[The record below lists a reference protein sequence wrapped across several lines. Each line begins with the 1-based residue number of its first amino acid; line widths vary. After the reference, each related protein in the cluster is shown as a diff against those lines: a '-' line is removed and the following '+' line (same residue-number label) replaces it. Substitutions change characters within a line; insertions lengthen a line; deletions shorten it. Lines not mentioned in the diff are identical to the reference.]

1 MFRKNKANTKP
12 KKEKKE
18 KKYFFRKKDKSN
30 MDLEDSVANLDKQV
44 NGVKEKKLVS
54 VMPFKIARAFIWV
67 LIGILCFR
75 GGVSVFKGNQSEALK
90 KENEKILNNMEKQ
103 SSLETQAFSFAEE
116 FAWDYFSRYPSNTQ
130 DFVNRITKYT
140 TEQLANEMN
149 NGTYSDVI
157 YTSAFYFEKY
167 SENQVNVSV
176 KARVR
181 VYTPKAGQEETP
193 KDQLQYDTNLVDYYL
208 EVPIVFDK
216 NMNMAVDAL
225 PVMTA
230 PPEKAY
236 FKNKEFS
243 GTSENDADKTKK
255 ITDSVSQFFK
265 AYYEQNQTQI
275 DYFLVDG
282 ADIRGAGQKFSFNK
296 IDRINIYKLSDKE
309 FLAIVDLNV
318 DSFGNAIKQGF
329 NLTVVQEGDKFLVK
343 TLEPRTSNIDLNNK
357 SNN

>member
-1 MFRKNKANTKP
+1 
-12 KKEKKE
+12 
-18 KKYFFRKKDKSN
+18 
-30 MDLEDSVANLDKQV
+30 
-44 NGVKEKKLVS
+44 
-54 VMPFKIARAFIWV
+54 
-67 LIGILCFR
+67 
-75 GGVSVFKGNQSEALK
+75 
-90 KENEKILNNMEKQ
+90 
-103 SSLETQAFSFAEE
+103 
-116 FAWDYFSRYPSNTQ
+116 
-130 DFVNRITKYT
+130 
-140 TEQLANEMN
+140 
-149 NGTYSDVI
+149 
-157 YTSAFYFEKY
+157 
-167 SENQVNVSV
+167 
-176 KARVR
+176 
-181 VYTPKAGQEETP
+181 
-193 KDQLQYDTNLVDYYL
+193 
-208 EVPIVFDK
+208 
-216 NMNMAVDAL
+216 MNMAVDAL

-282 ADIRGAGQKFSFNK
+282 ADIKGAGQKFSFNK

-309 FLAIVDLNV
+309 FLAIVDLNI
-318 DSFGNAIKQGF
+318 DSFGNSIKQGF

>member
-1 MFRKNKANTKP
+1 
-12 KKEKKE
+12 
-18 KKYFFRKKDKSN
+18 
-30 MDLEDSVANLDKQV
+30 
-44 NGVKEKKLVS
+44 
-54 VMPFKIARAFIWV
+54 
-67 LIGILCFR
+67 
-75 GGVSVFKGNQSEALK
+75 
-90 KENEKILNNMEKQ
+90 MEKQ

-116 FAWDYFSRYPSNTQ
+116 FAWDYFSRYPSDTQ
-130 DFVNRITKYT
+130 DFVRRITKYT

-181 VYTPKAGQEETP
+181 VYTPKAGQEQTP
-193 KDQLQYDTNLVDYYL
+193 QDQIQYDTNLVDYYL

-216 NMNMAVDAL
+216 DMNMAVDAL

-282 ADIRGAGQKFSFNK
+282 ADIKGAGQKFSFNK

-343 TLEPRTSNIDLNNK
+343 TLEPRTSNIEI
-357 SNN
+357 